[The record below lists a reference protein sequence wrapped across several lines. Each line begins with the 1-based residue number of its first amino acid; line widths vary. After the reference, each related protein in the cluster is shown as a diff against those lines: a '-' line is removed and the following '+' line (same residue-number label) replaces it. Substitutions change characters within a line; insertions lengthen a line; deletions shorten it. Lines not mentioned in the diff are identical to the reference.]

1 MAIDRTP
8 ALKRC
13 RALGI
18 EQAVIGRSRK
28 VSDKKH
34 QQQRMNRKVSEY
46 GLQLKEKQKAK
57 FIYGVLER
65 QFRNYY
71 EKAKK
76 MPGVTGENLLILL
89 ERRLDNVV
97 FRMGFSNTRRQ
108 ARQFVRHGHITVNGK
123 RVDIP
128 SALVRVGDV
137 VEVCEKS
144 QGKEVF
150 KAIKEV
156 NNALS
161 APPWLES
168 NQANLKGSIT
178 RFPTREDISDIPVN
192 EQSIIELYSR

>member
-1 MAIDRTP
+1 MAIDRVP

-18 EQAVIGRSRK
+18 EPAVIGRSRQSK
-28 VSDKKH
+28 RQAHRS
-34 QQQRMNRKVSEY
+34 MRKVSEY

-76 MPGVTGENLLILL
+76 MPGVTGENLLTLL
-89 ERRLDNVV
+89 ERRIDNVV
-97 FRMGFSNTRRQ
+97 YRLGFANTRRQ
-108 ARQFVRHGHITVNGK
+108 ARQFVTHGHITVNGK
-123 RVDIP
+123 RLDIP

-144 QGKEVF
+144 RTKEFF
-150 KAIKEV
+150 KNIKESG
-156 NNALS
+156 NALS
-161 APPWLES
+161 APAWLETDRE
-168 NQANLKGSIT
+168 NLKGSVT
-178 RFPTREDISDIPVN
+178 RFPNRDEIDIPVN

>member
-28 VSDKKH
+28 VSEKKH
-34 QQQRMNRKVSEY
+34 PQQRMNRKVSEY

-89 ERRLDNVV
+89 ERRLDSVV
-97 FRMGFSNTRRQ
+97 FRMGFANTRRQ

-128 SALVRVGDV
+128 SALVKVGDV

-161 APPWLES
+161 APPWLDS
-168 NQANLKGSIT
+168 NQANLKGSVT
-178 RFPTREDISDIPVN
+178 RFPTREDLSDIPVN